1 MTSAELF
8 FILLGF
14 LILFGWYLATDLG
27 SRKRWLAFALAI
39 VALGIAIGQAY
50 PPREKIQLGLDIQ
63 GGTRFLIRLVK
74 SDKEVSKAMLDQAVE
89 VIRKRVD
96 QFGTSEPVIS
106 PVGTDRIE

>member
-1 MTSAELF
+1 MTPAGLF

-14 LILFGWYLATDLG
+14 LVLFGWYLATDLG

-39 VALGIAIGQAY
+39 VAIGIAVGEAY
-50 PPREKIQLGLDIQ
+50 PPEKKIHLGLDIQ

-74 SDKEVSKAMLDQAVE
+74 ADKDSKDITKAMLDQAVE

-96 QFGTSEPVIS
+96 QFG
-106 PVGTDRIE
+106 